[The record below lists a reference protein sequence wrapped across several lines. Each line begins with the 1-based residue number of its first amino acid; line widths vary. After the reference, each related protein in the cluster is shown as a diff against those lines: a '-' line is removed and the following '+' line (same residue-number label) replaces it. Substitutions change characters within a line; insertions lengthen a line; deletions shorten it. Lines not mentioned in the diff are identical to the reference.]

1 MKYDTNK
8 DSEEFLVKMYT
19 NFLLPYITSLSRVTP
34 RSQTLINNLLSNIIE
49 DGSKSGN
56 LTTTIFDH
64 FVQFVLFKTEKTN
77 KCNSKDIK
85 YIRYFKNLNKEN
97 FESDIKETKWDE
109 ILELNKGNVDL
120 SSENFLETF
129 DGIIDRNL
137 LLRKLTIQEKK
148 LSQKPWIATG
158 ILNSIKNENRKY
170 RKYQRAKDATRKHNL
185 HNEFKIYRN
194 KLDKVLKS
202 SKSIH
207 YQKFFEAN
215 KKNLYETWEKS

>member
-1 MKYDTNK
+1 MEPKDFNDTFLQNPIEKLSFENKNMILMWDVNIDILKYDTNK

-85 YIRYFKNLNKEN
+85 YIRYFKNLNK
-97 FESDIKETKWDE
+97 
-109 ILELNKGNVDL
+109 
-120 SSENFLETF
+120 
-129 DGIIDRNL
+129 
-137 LLRKLTIQEKK
+137 
-148 LSQKPWIATG
+148 
-158 ILNSIKNENRKY
+158 
-170 RKYQRAKDATRKHNL
+170 
-185 HNEFKIYRN
+185 
-194 KLDKVLKS
+194 
-202 SKSIH
+202 
-207 YQKFFEAN
+207 
-215 KKNLYETWEKS
+215 